1 MHKISTTRLVF
12 LLLLFSFT
20 TTAYAA
26 TPKWPLK
33 RQVDLSSGFGDYR
46 QKRFHA
52 GLDIRTG
59 GKPGDELHSPVD
71 GYVWRIKMSYEG
83 YGKGLYVKGDDGY
96 IYVFGHLS
104 DFARRIDRVVKHE
117 QVAAKRY
124 YVDLYFPPDSLPVK
138 AGEVIAFTG
147 QTGSGAPHL
156 HFERRTSDNMPV
168 NPLLHGYKIGDKTR
182 PTFTRVGF
190 RLTDDHSLLPEGTRE
205 AFYGVTREKAGN
217 YTLDTMLYFNSPFG
231 FEVECFDQ
239 MRPGGMKQAVYS
251 LTLNIDGEPYY
262 EVLFDTLDFATGRA
276 VDLVYDY
283 RQAVD
288 GDKRVRRLYYQA
300 GNTYRGARSLT
311 DPSGVFGLDPT
322 TAIGRHE
329 AKVVAR
335 DCYGNTSELKFDFLW
350 GPPGY
355 VYTRDSTVKPN
366 DTTFVFHFSPV
377 KGYKKLDIDSV
388 MVLVNRGIE
397 WGPVEGYTMK
407 RYDDGKFSIEAAGFG
422 VMLATARLGLMTKS
436 GAFIID
442 NLFSGVD
449 RAAVKKPR
457 MQYEIIEDGMLVTIT
472 CDNLRASDFYL
483 RLYRDGQML
492 AALKPT
498 RLITKQMYAFFI
510 PPKPEY
516 AKIDYLDIALDP
528 EYPTNPNFGWDVG
541 IFVAGLREDEEL
553 TIDSMLVLH
562 TGRENF
568 YKPSFVAIEKQ
579 VVELRFTKKVN
590 SDFYRVKPDAFITA
604 SDFDLSYT
612 FDSTAYLPE
621 KTGLCWLDEKD
632 NKWVW
637 LDDNAGDGTMLTASS
652 QGGGPFTAVI
662 DDRPPTISD
671 LSPHEGWNY
680 RNSRPTIRFLLDD
693 EISGIRDDRNI
704 SISIDG
710 EWLIPEYEPETKI
723 CRSRPLEDL
732 SEGFH
737 KLDIVVTDRA
747 GNMTEQSVTFNVDKN
762 R

>member
-26 TPKWPLK
+26 TPLWPLK
-33 RQVDLSSGFGDYR
+33 RQIDLSSGFGDYR

-59 GKPGDELHSPVD
+59 GRTGDELHSPVD

-83 YGKGLYVKGDDGY
+83 YGKGLYVKGDDGH

-104 DFARRIDRVVKHE
+104 DFSPRIDRVVKQE

-124 YVDLYFPPDSLPVK
+124 YVDLYFPPDSIPVK

-156 HFERRTSDNMPV
+156 HFERRTSDNMPI
-168 NPLLHGYKIGDKTR
+168 NPLLHDYKIGDKTR

-205 AFYGVTREKAGN
+205 AFYGVSRQKAGK

-231 FEVECFDQ
+231 LEVECFDQ

-262 EVLFDTLDFATGRA
+262 EVVFDTLDFATGRA

-300 GNTYRGARSLT
+300 GNTYRGARSLM

-322 TAIGRHE
+322 TPVGRHE

-335 DCYGNTSELKFDFLW
+335 DCYGNSSELKFDFLW

-355 VYTRDSTVKPN
+355 VYTEDSTVKPN
-366 DTTFVFHFSPV
+366 DTTFVFHFSPA

-407 RYDDGKFSIEAAGFG
+407 QYGDGKFSIEATGFG
-422 VMLATARLGLMTKS
+422 VLLATARLGLMTKS

-457 MQYEIIEDGMLVTIT
+457 MQYEILEDGMLVTIA

-483 RLYRDGQML
+483 RLYREGQVL

-498 RLITKQMYAFFI
+498 RLITKQLYAFFI

-516 AKIDYLDIALDP
+516 AKIDYIDITLDP
-528 EYPTNPNFGWDVG
+528 DYPSNPNFGWNVG
-541 IFVAGLREDEEL
+541 IFLAGMEDDEEL

-568 YKPSFVAIEKQ
+568 YTPSFVAIEKQ
-579 VVELRFTKKVN
+579 AVESRFTNKVN

-604 SDFDLSYT
+604 SDFEISYT
-612 FDSTAYLPE
+612 FDSTVYLPE
-621 KTGLCWLDEKD
+621 NTGLCWLDEKE

-637 LDDNAGDGTMLTASS
+637 LDDNAGDSTMLTASS

-671 LSPHEGWNY
+671 LSLHEGWSY
-680 RNSRPTIRFLLDD
+680 RNPRPAIRFMLDD
-693 EISGIRDDRNI
+693 ELSGIRDDRNI
-704 SISIDG
+704 SITIDG

-723 CRSRPLEDL
+723 CRSQPLKDL
-732 SEGFH
+732 SDGSH

-747 GNMTEQSVTFNVDKN
+747 GNRTEQSLTFNVDRN